1 MLHRIG
7 CELYIKHPTYSK
19 KAFATLHEQKDAIEA
34 ELGQL
39 DWLEAGLQNCS
50 IPWRGH

>member
-7 CELYIKHPTYSK
+7 SELYIRNPKYSK
-19 KAFATLHEQKDAIEA
+19 KAFAMLHAQKDSIEA

-39 DWLEAGLQNCS
+39 DWQELPHGC
-50 IPWRGH
+50 WREVER